1 MNATKLLGTGILGL
15 VFVLVFFG
23 LMILFVVYGRTRQAA
38 PLRPIR
44 AFDRLRREIGL
55 AVEAGKRLHVSLG
68 RGGLV
73 GMENGSALVG
83 LSILERVA
91 RTASVSDRPPVATS
105 GDGSL
110 AILSQ
115 DTTRSVFKSIGEES
129 QYHPSSGRLTGLTPF
144 GYAAGVIPVI
154 TDEQVAMTVMA
165 GHFGSEVALIAD
177 AAERNNT
184 ITLAGSDDITAQAV
198 MYAAA
203 DEPLIGEELYAAG
216 AYLKSG
222 PLHVASLRAQDIIR
236 WGLVLVILAGAA
248 LKLVGLI

>member
-1 MNATKLLGTGILGL
+1 VNLSNTLGAGVLGL

-23 LMILFVVYGRTRQAA
+23 LMILFVVYGRTRPAGA
-38 PLRPIR
+38 LRPIR

-73 GMENGSALVG
+73 GMEDGSALVG
-83 LSILERVA
+83 LAILERVS
-91 RTASVSDRPPVATS
+91 RTASVSDRPPVTTS

-115 DTTRSVFKSIGEES
+115 DTTRSVFQSVGAEN
-129 QYHPSSGRLTGLTPF
+129 QYDPSFGRLAGLTPF
-144 GYAAGVIPVI
+144 AYAAGVLPILF
-154 TDEQVAMTVMA
+154 DEQVAMSVLA
-165 GHFGSEVALIAD
+165 GHYGSEIALIAD
-177 AAERNNT
+177 AANRT
-184 ITLAGSDDITAQAV
+184 SSVTLAGSDDINAQAV
-198 MYAAA
+198 MYATT

-222 PLHVASLRAQDIIR
+222 PAHMASIQAQDIIR
-236 WGLVLVILAGAA
+236 WVIVAIILAGAA
-248 LKLVGLI
+248 LKLVGVI